1 MLETSCKVGLQP
13 EGGNYRHSE
22 TVILIKFVNCFEKRK
37 DNNNKVLAIIEH
49 VIAKFATQWLFVFY
63 FPEILLVTL
72 N

>member
-13 EGGNYRHSE
+13 EGGNYRNSSI
-22 TVILIKFVNCFEKRK
+22 VLKKK
-37 DNNNKVLAIIEH
+37 DNNYKVLSIIQH
-49 VIAKFATQWLFVFY
+49 VVAKFSTQWLFVFH